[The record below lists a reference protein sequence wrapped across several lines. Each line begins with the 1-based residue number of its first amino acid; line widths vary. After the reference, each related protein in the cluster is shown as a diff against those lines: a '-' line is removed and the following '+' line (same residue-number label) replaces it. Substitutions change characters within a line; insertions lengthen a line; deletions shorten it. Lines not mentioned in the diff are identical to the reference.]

1 MKRMLST
8 LLLCG
13 AVWGSCAAAAAAQTV
28 VDKDQNAVLR
38 RLSAESGGRLEV
50 RWHAE
55 TGTPSL
61 LLGKLSPPSAHS
73 PAWIAG
79 EFVTKTRRLYG
90 IRNPH
95 SHLKIVHVEK
105 LPEESA
111 YRVHLQHY
119 LYKTPVWGDELRIE
133 IGGNGVVERVEGRIY
148 PDLAKAISNRP
159 RRATV
164 SQAEA
169 IRIAAAA
176 AAGAAGPGAGDAP
189 LDTAQALPYYLPS
202 RTGIPLVYAVT
213 LYPPDQPPVSVMVH
227 ALTGRT
233 IAH

>member
-1 MKRMLST
+1 MKRMLSA

-13 AVWGSCAAAAAAQTV
+13 AVWGSCVVEAATPTV
-28 VDKDQNAVLR
+28 IDKGQNAVLR

-55 TGTPSL
+55 TDTPAL

-79 EFVTKTRRLYG
+79 QFVTKTRRLYG

-105 LPEESA
+105 LPESA
-111 YRVHLQHY
+111 FRVHLQHY

-133 IGGNGVVERVEGRIY
+133 IGSDGVVERVEGRIY
-148 PDLAKAISNRP
+148 PDLAKATFNRP
-159 RRATV
+159 RQAAI
-164 SQAEA
+164 SPAEA
-169 IRIAAAA
+169 IRIAAA
-176 AAGAAGPGAGDAP
+176 GPGIGNAP
-189 LDTAQALPYYLPS
+189 LYNAEAHPYYLPS
-202 RTGIPLVYAVT
+202 RTGIALVYTVT
-213 LYPPDQPPVSVMVH
+213 FYPSDQTPVNVMVH
-227 ALTGRT
+227 ALTGRI
-233 IAH
+233 IAQ